1 MGTSLTTNM
10 SNCVT
15 WNDIHL
21 KTHKSGPNHSYPDP
35 NFLSNLMQV
44 PVYLDV
50 VCQASK
56 NPNCVI
62 TCLQELA
69 GFGITEAEIGSHM
82 TAHPNLKTRGRL

>member
-1 MGTSLTTNM
+1 
-10 SNCVT
+10 
-15 WNDIHL
+15 
-21 KTHKSGPNHSYPDP
+21 
-35 NFLSNLMQV
+35 MQV